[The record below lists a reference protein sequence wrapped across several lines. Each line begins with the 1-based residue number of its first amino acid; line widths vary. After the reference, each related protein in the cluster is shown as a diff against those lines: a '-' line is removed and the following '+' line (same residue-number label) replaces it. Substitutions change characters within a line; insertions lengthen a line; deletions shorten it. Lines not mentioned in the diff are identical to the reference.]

1 MADNFLERRQN
12 DYERKKSEWLNRN
25 KYIELIRNKKK
36 ELNK

>member
-25 KYIELIRNKKK
+25 KYCFYKQ
-36 ELNK
+36 